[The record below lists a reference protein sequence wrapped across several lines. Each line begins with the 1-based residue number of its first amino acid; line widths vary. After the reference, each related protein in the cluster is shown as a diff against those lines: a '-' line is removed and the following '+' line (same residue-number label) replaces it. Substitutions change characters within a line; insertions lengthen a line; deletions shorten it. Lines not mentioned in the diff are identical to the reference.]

1 MAREVVI
8 VTGGSRGIG
17 AAICKAAAAAGYGV
31 CLSYVENATA
41 AEAVCAAIAAA
52 GGEAVA
58 VRGDVADP
66 AFAGRLFDA
75 AAERLGPATAL
86 VNNAGVTGRLAPFR
100 EAALETMRRV
110 LDVNLLGTMVCAQEA
125 VRRWAET
132 GTAGRIVNLSSIAAT
147 LGAPNEYVV
156 YAATKA
162 GVETF
167 TLGLA
172 KEVAALGIRVNAVAP
187 GTIYTDIHATAGE
200 PGRPARV
207 VSRVPMG
214 RIGEPEE
221 IAEAVVWLLGDKAS
235 YVTGTVLRVSG
246 GV

>member
-1 MAREVVI
+1 MPREVVI

-17 AAICKAAAAAGYGV
+17 AAICRAAATAGYGV
-31 CLSYVENATA
+31 CLSYVENAAA
-41 AEAVCAAIAAA
+41 AEGVCAAITAA
-52 GGEAVA
+52 GGEAIA

-66 AFAGRLFDA
+66 NFAGRLFDA
-75 AAERLGPATAL
+75 AAERLGPAVAL

-100 EAALETMRRV
+100 EATVETMRRV

-125 VRRWAET
+125 VRRWAAS

-172 KEVAALGIRVNAVAP
+172 KEVAAAGIRVNAVAP
-187 GTIYTDIHATAGE
+187 GTVYTDIHATAGE
-200 PGRPARV
+200 PDRPARV

-221 IAEAVVWLLGDKAS
+221 IAEAVVWLLSDKAS

>member
-1 MAREVVI
+1 MARDVVI

-17 AAICKAAAAAGYGV
+17 AAICKAAGAAGYGV
-31 CLSYVENATA
+31 CLSYVENAA
-41 AEAVCAAIAAA
+41 AGEAVCAEIAAN
-52 GGEAVA
+52 GGEAIA

-66 AFAGRLFDA
+66 HFAPRLFDA
-75 AAERLGPATAL
+75 AAERLGPVTAL

-100 EAALETMRRV
+100 EATVETMRRV

-125 VRRWAET
+125 VRRFEAA
-132 GTAGRIVNLSSIAAT
+132 GTPGRIVNLSSIAAT

-162 GVETF
+162 GVEAF
-167 TLGLA
+167 TIGLA
-172 KEVAALGIRVNAVAP
+172 KEVAAKGIRVVAVSP
-187 GTIYTDIHATAGE
+187 GTVYTDIHATAGE
-200 PGRPARV
+200 PDRPARV

-214 RIGEPEE
+214 RIGRPEE
-221 IAEAVVWLLGDKAS
+221 IAEAVVWLLSEKAS

>member
-1 MAREVVI
+1 MPREVVI

-31 CLSYVENATA
+31 CLSYVENAAA
-41 AEAVCAAIAAA
+41 AETVCAAITAA

-66 AFAGRLFDA
+66 GFAPRLFDA
-75 AAERLGPATAL
+75 GERLGPVTAL

-100 EAALETMRRV
+100 EATVETMRRV

-125 VRRWAET
+125 ILRWAES

-172 KEVAALGIRVNAVAP
+172 REVAAAGIRVNAVSP

-200 PGRPARV
+200 PDRPARV

-214 RIGEPEE
+214 RIGQPEE
-221 IAEAVVWLLGDKAS
+221 IAEAVVWLLSDKAS

>member
-31 CLSYVENATA
+31 CLSYVENAAA
-41 AEAVCAAIAAA
+41 AEAVCAAITAA
-52 GGEAVA
+52 GGEAIG

-66 AFAGRLFDA
+66 TFAARLFDA
-75 AAERLGPATAL
+75 AAERLGPAVAL

-100 EAALETMRRV
+100 EASVETMRRV

-125 VRRWAET
+125 VRRWEQA
-132 GTAGRIVNLSSIAAT
+132 GIAGRIVNLSSIAAT

-172 KEVAALGIRVNAVAP
+172 KEVAAAGIRVNAVAP
-187 GTIYTDIHATAGE
+187 GTVYTDIHATAGE

-221 IAEAVVWLLGDKAS
+221 IAEAVVWLLSDRAS